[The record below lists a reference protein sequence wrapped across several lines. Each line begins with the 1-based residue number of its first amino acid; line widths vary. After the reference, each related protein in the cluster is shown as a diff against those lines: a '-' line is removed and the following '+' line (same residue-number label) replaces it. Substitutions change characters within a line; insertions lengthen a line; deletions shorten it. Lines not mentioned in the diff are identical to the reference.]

1 MNITQ
6 KKVYLIALLVS
17 LTFTVLCTGFY
28 IYEVLFHYNPFL
40 GLFDAGMLSEIFL
53 PLLYILAVVV
63 FVVFAFLFRGSLRE
77 RAHKTSLP
85 NMFAAGFAAF
95 STAVFVISFAI
106 DFFAKQHDTMQNVF
120 GFLLMGFGVI
130 AALYFAHSVSPRAS
144 GTHATL
150 LCMGTVLFCLCYAFF
165 AYFDTAFS
173 MGSPLKILDQ
183 LTFLVLVLFFLA
195 ETRFRFGAIC
205 EAFFFPIC
213 MTATLLCGAGSIT
226 GIVYMA
232 VEGRP
237 LVVLMMRDFLL
248 FGIFLY
254 ALTKQISF
262 LIPAFAPAADDEASG
277 AFTPEET
284 GAAPTP
290 SVSPFAQET
299 FDFDTAAEDESV
311 TLVSSDESVHEDEEN
326 SGEAD
331 LDLST
336 PNEQ

>member
-6 KKVYLIALLVS
+6 KKLYLIALLVS
-17 LTFTVLCTGFY
+17 LSFTVLCTGFY
-28 IYEVLFHYNPFL
+28 IYEVLFHYDPFL

-63 FVVFAFLFRGSLRE
+63 FVVFAFLFRGSLQE

-106 DFFAKQHDTMQNVF
+106 DFFAEPHDTMQSVF

-144 GTHATL
+144 GTRATL

-173 MGSPLKILDQ
+173 LGSPLKIMDQ

-195 ETRFRFGAIC
+195 EVRFRFGAIC

-262 LIPAFAPAADDEASG
+262 LVPAFAPVAGDGESS
-277 AFTPEET
+277 AFTAEET
-284 GAAPTP
+284 DAAPTP

-299 FDFDTAAEDESV
+299 FDLDTDAQDEDLS
-311 TLVSSDESVHEDEEN
+311 LVSDEEPADEDGEN
-326 SGEAD
+326 IGEAD

-336 PNEQ
+336 SDNQ